1 MKPDK
6 YRWLAG
12 LIAAHPNRE
21 VVGRTR
27 LQKTVK
33 LLQRLGFPTDYRYT
47 IYFYGPYSEDLQAG
61 VELLDNFGL
70 IAEEEHKNQKEGTVY
85 YTIRAKKE
93 AELPEITEFKSV
105 IEQLSIADPVV
116 LELAATYDAFRELGC
131 DHKEALQRLRRK
143 KGDKCV
149 SKGTCRLC
157 SFSRA
162 SGCLVS
168 KGSAACS

>member
-1 MKPDK
+1 MKIEN

-47 IYFYGPYSEDLQAG
+47 IYFYGPYSEDLQTE
-61 VELLDNFGL
+61 VDLLESFGL
-70 IAEEEHKNQKEGTVY
+70 IHEQDHIRKDGTVY
-85 YTIRAKKE
+85 YTMRAE
-93 AELPEITEFKSV
+93 QPAGLQQIEPFLPI
-105 IEQLSIADPVV
+105 INALSSADPVV

-131 DHKEALQRLRRK
+131 DHKEAVQRLRRK
-143 KGDKCV
+143 KGNKCDEGREAQALKLLRNIKLPTV
-149 SKGTCRLC
+149 
-157 SFSRA
+157 
-162 SGCLVS
+162 
-168 KGSAACS
+168 